1 MLLAAVVDP
10 GWTTALIVGALFI
23 VSELIMGQVVEPLVY
38 GHGTGLSPIAV
49 ILATIFWTWLWGPL
63 GLLIATPLTVCLA
76 VLGRHV
82 EGLSFLEVLLGDAP
96 ALTPAQGFYQRTL
109 IGDVAEATYH
119 AELSLKEGRPLV
131 DYLDEVALEGLELAQ
146 HDFERGSLDQ
156 ERMRRIDTTVKEMM
170 EDLAE
175 FEPRRWF
182 RKVVEKPEASE
193 EQSTGLASL
202 TAVEKGEDEG
212 RLPILTEADLAPGF
226 EAEDAILCIG
236 ARTPLDEAAAA
247 MLAGVLDKHG
257 LKARA
262 ATSDEISGGNIVAL
276 ETSKAKLICLSS
288 LGSSAS
294 QIRYFVRRLRRVL
307 PEGATILVGCWAEEK
322 GSNALK
328 AIETTAEA
336 DAYATSLREA
346 AEICLRAARGD
357 LSAES
362 EKTTAR
368 VA

>member
-1 MLLAAVVDP
+1 
-10 GWTTALIVGALFI
+10 
-23 VSELIMGQVVEPLVY
+23 MGQVVEPLVY

-82 EGLSFLEVLLGDAP
+82 EALNFLEVLLGDAP
-96 ALTPAQGFYQRTL
+96 ALTPAQGFYQRAL

-131 DYLDEVALEGLELAQ
+131 DYLDEVAMQGLELAQ
-146 HDFERGSLDQ
+146 HDFERGSLDL

-182 RKVVEKPEASE
+182 RKVVEKPEESE

-202 TAVEKGEDEG
+202 TALEKGEDEG

-226 EAEDAILCIG
+226 EVEDAILCIG

-262 ATSDEISGGNIVAL
+262 ATSEEISGGNIVGL
-276 ETSKAKLICLSS
+276 ETSKAKLVCLSS
-288 LGSSAS
+288 LGGSAS
-294 QIRYFVRRLRRVL
+294 QIRYLVRRLRRVL
-307 PEGATILVGCWAEEK
+307 PAGAKVLVGCWAEEK
-322 GSNALK
+322 GSNSLK
-328 AIETTAEA
+328 AIETTTEA
-336 DAYATSLREA
+336 DAYATSLRDA
-346 AEICLRAARGD
+346 AEVCLDAASGGLQD
-357 LSAES
+357 KETA
-362 EKTTAR
+362 AR